1 MEKFKNIAIYG
12 GGSWGTALA
21 CQVAR
26 CYDEAVIF
34 LRDQQII
41 TEIINNRTN
50 SKYLGNIKLPNNIM
64 PSSDLAD
71 IIGKEVIII
80 AVPSFAFQD
89 SLNIL
94 KNAGLSTNVALLV
107 ASKGFGKN
115 PTELL
120 LDKAKLILP
129 NNPLA
134 FIAGPNLAKEVV
146 QNLLTTATIASY
158 DINLAKRLAI
168 SLISEYFKP
177 SITDYVVA
185 VQVAGA
191 VKNIMAIMSG
201 WYDARGYGANAK
213 ASLIT
218 SAITEIKILAE
229 AIDGDLG
236 DNSILHSPG
245 ILGDLVL
252 TCYSKESRNWQFGYE
267 LGMQQGERIM
277 QFLNQYPSLV
287 EGREA
292 VPLVLDLIRKYNLT
306 MPIISSIAR
315 ELKLL

>member
-26 CYDEAVIF
+26 CYDNALIF
-34 LRDQQII
+34 LRDHETIA
-41 TEIINNRTN
+41 EIINNRTN
-50 SKYLGNIKLPNNIM
+50 SKYFGTIKLPSNII
-64 PSSDLAD
+64 PSSDVANLID
-71 IIGKEVIII
+71 KEVIII
-80 AVPSFAFQD
+80 AVPSFAFQGC
-89 SLNIL
+89 LNIL
-94 KNAGLSTNVALLV
+94 KNAGLSENVALLV
-107 ASKGFGKN
+107 ASKGFGKD
-115 PTELL
+115 PTSLL
-120 LDKAKLILP
+120 SDKAKLILP
-129 NNPLA
+129 ANPIA

-146 QNLLTTATIASY
+146 QNMLTTVTIASC
-158 DINLAKRLAI
+158 DIDLAKRLAI
-168 SLISEYFKP
+168 SLISKHFKP

-213 ASLIT
+213 AGLIT
-218 SAITEIKILAE
+218 AAIAEIKILAE

-236 DNSILHSPG
+236 DNSVLHSPG
-245 ILGDLVL
+245 ILGDLIL

-267 LGMQQGERIM
+267 LGMQKAEII
-277 QFLNQYPSLV
+277 QFLKEYPSLV

-292 VPLVLDLIRKYNLT
+292 VPLILDFIRKYNLT
-306 MPIISSIAR
+306 MPIISSVAK